1 MKLLPPRKI
10 NKLLRKKRLR
20 KFLIVA
26 LIVLLMGWLVVY
38 TVHKLNSPANGTIS
52 VSHTNSAAITDSTDY
67 STLNND
73 YFSVLYPSELTPDF
87 AQQKSSAYLVYNFMS
102 KRDAAQ
108 NLTDSLEIYV
118 KTLPYGGVAA
128 DSDYRSYQSQP
139 GLYKLSQ
146 KFIRGELVDVATRDA
161 GSNERVG
168 LWVHG
173 NYLMILKL
181 KSTTKDGIDTKFT
194 TILKSIQWLKS

>member
-1 MKLLPPRKI
+1 MKRNLRRRSLIPKFGRKS
-10 NKLLRKKRLR
+10 RW
-20 KFLIVA
+20 LIAVTIIA
-26 LIVLLMGWLVVY
+26 GFSLHY
-38 TVHKLNSPANGTIS
+38 FVHKINSPAYGTIS
-52 VSHTNSAAITDSTDY
+52 MSHSNSPAITDSTNY

-87 AQQKSSAYLVYNFMS
+87 PQQKSSAYLVYNFVS
-102 KRDAAQ
+102 KKDAAQ

-118 KTLPYGGVAA
+118 KTLPNGGVAV
-128 DSDYRSYQSQP
+128 DSDYRFYQSQP

-146 KFIRGELVDVATRDA
+146 KFIRGELIDVATRDS
-161 GSNERVG
+161 GSNERAG
-168 LWVHG
+168 LWAHG

-194 TILKSIQWLKS
+194 TILKSTQWLKS